1 MFTGTNTTGV
11 FGRMGGS
18 TERQEEME
26 NEASKYAVVE
36 AVLKVYDENA
46 RLRIENE
53 RLKRLNDDIATIAA
67 PTECES
73 DPYAYANAR
82 IMEEGRKN
90 LVDKAIK
97 YWPDVTVR
105 RDDSGLIV
113 VEKFEK
119 WRKDNVGEVPD
130 FMSREDF
137 YKLMD
142 SEIRAVYEK
151 EKRKAMD
158 ALAEAERENDDE

>member
-1 MFTGTNTTGV
+1 
-11 FGRMGGS
+11 
-18 TERQEEME
+18 ME

-53 RLKRLNDDIATIAA
+53 RLKHLNADIATIAA

-73 DPYAYANAR
+73 DPYAYVKAR
-82 IMEEGRKN
+82 IMEAGRKM
-90 LVDKAIK
+90 LVDKALN
-97 YWPDVTVR
+97 YWHDVDVR
-105 RDDSGLIV
+105 RDDSGLLV

-119 WRKDNVGEVPD
+119 WRKDKVDKVPD
-130 FMSREDF
+130 YMSREDF

-142 SEIRAVYEK
+142 AEIRAEYEK

-158 ALAEAERENDDE
+158 ALAEAEREDDDE

>member
-1 MFTGTNTTGV
+1 
-11 FGRMGGS
+11 
-18 TERQEEME
+18 ME
-26 NEASKYAVVE
+26 NEYSKYAVVE

-53 RLKRLNDDIATIAA
+53 RMSNLNADIAFNAA
-67 PTECES
+67 PTECGS
-73 DPYAYANAR
+73 DPYAYAKAR
-82 IMEEGRKN
+82 IMEAGREK
-90 LVDKAIK
+90 LAHDAFR
-97 YWPDVTVR
+97 YWRDVKVR
-105 RDDSGLIV
+105 RNDDGSLS

-119 WRKDNVGEVPD
+119 WRKDNVDKVPD

-142 SEIRAVYEK
+142 AEIRAEYEK

-158 ALAEAERENDDE
+158 ALAEAEREDDDE